1 MLKML
6 LCRSQTYL
14 VPLSDYKQ
22 GAIAMTNNRI
32 SAADFERMRHC
43 YHSVSIVLA
52 QHERPS
58 AEDQIFYAE
67 GATFDRAIQNLWID
81 LCDRTPG
88 GGEAVYNIYGRWS
101 VLNAESFLMDEEIA
115 KFGDCL
121 GIVSERRRD
130 ERRSPEIEIRS
141 IVAERD
147 SRMFL
152 GFLASVL
159 LVGIFV
165 PRIVPSIKTGHL
177 LGLAL
182 CAGLV
187 GAGVNKVV
195 GLSLRQKEYR
205 NAIAPGVRHD

>member
-1 MLKML
+1 
-6 LCRSQTYL
+6 
-14 VPLSDYKQ
+14 
-22 GAIAMTNNRI
+22 MTNDRI
-32 SAADFERMRHC
+32 SAADFERMRDR

-88 GGEAVYNIYGRWS
+88 SGEAVYNIYRRWS
-101 VLNAESFLMDEEIA
+101 VLNAESFLMDGEIA
-115 KFGDCL
+115 EFGDCL
-121 GIVSERRRD
+121 GFLD
-130 ERRSPEIEIRS
+130 PKIEIRS

-147 SRMFL
+147 SLMFR

-165 PRIVPSIKTGHL
+165 PMTVPSIKTVHL
-177 LGLAL
+177 LGLAM
-182 CAGLV
+182 CAGLI
-187 GAGVNKVV
+187 GAGVNGIV

-205 NAIAPGVRHD
+205 NAIAPGVRAEGCEND